1 MIRYDYD
8 PAGSRFGANIRLSSY
23 LANPLSVRSLGLA
36 PAQHHIRVGP
46 VLRIEKR
53 IAANRDLGI
62 GFGNLTE
69 LHTNVA
75 LAHVRAHGSR
85 EHASADLESTQKTK

>member
-53 IAANRDLGI
+53 IAADRGLGI
-62 GFGNLTE
+62 GPFK
-69 LHTNVA
+69 
-75 LAHVRAHGSR
+75 SR
-85 EHASADLESTQKTK
+85 WPPGGGVDFFKTRPPSERGCGQLML